1 MKSST
6 VKSNYYLYMLCMR
19 VSEIFVH
26 NLLLL
31 LLIHFYCRRNV
42 MEAVKRRKETRGQV
56 RVKILSLQL
65 VKRSRTCLEMTT
77 MKRKVTG

>member
-19 VSEIFVH
+19 VSEI
-26 NLLLL
+26 LL